1 LPCIGPSP
9 PALVGQAMGEKAM
22 NSARDKIHLFLIGW
36 AIISMAPFLSSCLHD
51 TEFAYIN
58 DQITNLNR
66 KTASLQKAVDE
77 DLNSV
82 NSNQAEIMVEINQLK
97 EDIRDL
103 SGRVE
108 DNEYIIKNIVEKD
121 LSAQDEIRASLERL
135 TALERTLE
143 QQQEY
148 LDLEPFD
155 LEEKRPEYQKDEE
168 AAPEAET
175 DQEAT
180 GKTIGEDDQESKAV
194 EMYNRSL
201 SLFKEERYE
210 QAMEGFETF
219 LDDFPESELADNAQ
233 FWTAEC
239 LMALEQYKQAIL
251 AYQDVIKKYPK
262 GNKVPN
268 AMFRQAIAFRQIDD
282 QPSAEIVLQKV
293 IKEFPDSAEAET
305 ARTKLK
311 SLE

>member
-1 LPCIGPSP
+1 
-9 PALVGQAMGEKAM
+9 
-22 NSARDKIHLFLIGW
+22 
-36 AIISMAPFLSSCLHD
+36 MAPFLSSCLHD

-58 DQITNLNR
+58 DQITKLNR
-66 KTASLQKAVDE
+66 NTASLQKAVDE

-82 NSNQAEIMVEINQLK
+82 NSNQAEIMVEIDQLK

-108 DNEYIIKNIVEKD
+108 DNEYIIKNIVEGD
-121 LSAQDEIRASLERL
+121 LSTQDEIRASLERVA
-135 TALERTLE
+135 ALERALK

-148 LDLEPFD
+148 LGLEPFD
-155 LEEKRPEYQKDEE
+155 LEEKRPEYQEDEE
-168 AAPEAET
+168 SA
-175 DQEAT
+175 QEAT

-194 EMYNRSL
+194 EMYNKSL

-210 QAMEGFETF
+210 QAMEGFEAF
-219 LDDFPESELADNAQ
+219 LDEFPESELADNAQ

-239 LMALEQYKQAIL
+239 LMALERYKQAIL
-251 AYQDVIKKYPK
+251 AYQDVIKEYPK

-268 AMFRQAIAFRQIDD
+268 AMFRQAIAFLEIDD

-293 IKEFPDSAEAET
+293 VKQFPDSAEAET

-311 SLE
+311 TLE

>member
-1 LPCIGPSP
+1 
-9 PALVGQAMGEKAM
+9 M

-36 AIISMAPFLSSCLHD
+36 TIISMAPFLSSCLHD

-58 DQITNLNR
+58 DQITKLNR
-66 KTASLQKAVDE
+66 NTASLQKAVDE

-82 NSNQAEIMVEINQLK
+82 NSNQAEIMVEIDQLK

-108 DNEYIIKNIVEKD
+108 DNEYIIKNIVEGD
-121 LSAQDEIRASLERL
+121 LSTQDEIRASLERVA
-135 TALERTLE
+135 ALERALK

-148 LDLEPFD
+148 LGLEPFD
-155 LEEKRPEYQKDEE
+155 LEEKRPEYQEDEE
-168 AAPEAET
+168 SA
-175 DQEAT
+175 QEAT

-194 EMYNRSL
+194 EMYNKSL

-210 QAMEGFETF
+210 QAMEGFEAF
-219 LDDFPESELADNAQ
+219 LDEFPESELADNAQ

-239 LMALEQYKQAIL
+239 LMALERYKQAIL
-251 AYQDVIKKYPK
+251 AYQDVIKEYPK

-268 AMFRQAIAFRQIDD
+268 AMFRQAIAFLEIDD

-293 IKEFPDSAEAET
+293 VKQFPDSAEAET

-311 SLE
+311 TLE

>member
-9 PALVGQAMGEKAM
+9 PALTGKATGEKAM
-22 NSARDKIHLFLIGW
+22 NSARDKTFLSLIGW
-36 AIISMAPFLSSCLHD
+36 TIISMAPFLSSCLHD
-51 TEFAYIN
+51 TELAYIN
-58 DQITNLNR
+58 DQITKLNR
-66 KTASLQKAVDE
+66 NTASLQKAVDE
-77 DLNSV
+77 DLNSI
-82 NSNQAEIMVEINQLK
+82 NSNQAEIMLEIDQLK

-121 LSAQDEIRASLERL
+121 LSAQDEIRASLERV
-135 TALERTLE
+135 AVLERALK

-148 LDLEPFD
+148 LGLEPFD
-155 LEEKRPEYQKDEE
+155 LEKERPEYQEDEE
-168 AAPEAET
+168 AAPEAGA

-180 GKTIGEDDQESKAV
+180 GKAIEEDDQESRAV
-194 EMYNRSL
+194 EMYNESL

-210 QAMEGFETF
+210 QAMESFKAF
-219 LDDFPESELADNAQ
+219 LGDFPESELADNAQ

-251 AYQDVIKKYPK
+251 AYQDVIKRYPE
-262 GNKVPN
+262 GNKVSN
-268 AMFRQAIAFRQIDD
+268 AMFRQAIAFLEIDD
-282 QPSAEIVLQKV
+282 QPSAEIVLQKL
-293 IKEFPDSAEAET
+293 IKQFPDSSEAET

-311 SLE
+311 TLK

>member
-1 LPCIGPSP
+1 
-9 PALVGQAMGEKAM
+9 MGEKAM
-22 NSARDKIHLFLIGW
+22 NSARDKAYLFLIGW

-58 DQITNLNR
+58 DQITRLNR
-66 KTASLQKAVDE
+66 DTASLQKAVDE

-82 NSNQAEIMVEINQLK
+82 NSNQAEIMVEIDQLK

-121 LSAQDEIRASLERL
+121 LTAQDEIRVSLERV
-135 TALERTLE
+135 TALERALKR
-143 QQQEY
+143 QQEY
-148 LDLEPFD
+148 LGLEPFD
-155 LEEKRPEYQKDEE
+155 LEEERPEYKEDEE
-168 AAPEAET
+168 AAPEAEP
-175 DQEAT
+175 DREAT
-180 GKTIGEDDQESKAV
+180 GKTIGEDDQESIAV
-194 EMYNRSL
+194 EMYNESL

-210 QAMEGFETF
+210 LAMGGFKAF
-219 LDDFPESELADNAQ
+219 LDEFPESELADNAQ

-251 AYQDVIKKYPK
+251 AYQDVIKIYPK

-268 AMFRQAIAFRQIDD
+268 AMFRQAIAFLKIDD
-282 QPSAEIVLQKV
+282 QPSAEIVLQKM
-293 IKEFPDSAEAET
+293 IKQFPDSSEAEI

>member
-1 LPCIGPSP
+1 
-9 PALVGQAMGEKAM
+9 M

-36 AIISMAPFLSSCLHD
+36 TIISMAPFLSSCLHD

-58 DQITNLNR
+58 DQITKLNR
-66 KTASLQKAVDE
+66 NTASLQKAVDE

-82 NSNQAEIMVEINQLK
+82 NSNQAEIMVEIDQLK

-108 DNEYIIKNIVEKD
+108 DNEYIIKNIVEGD
-121 LSAQDEIRASLERL
+121 LSAQDEIRASLERVA
-135 TALERTLE
+135 ALERALK

-148 LDLEPFD
+148 LGLEPFD
-155 LEEKRPEYQKDEE
+155 LEEKRPEYQEDEE
-168 AAPEAET
+168 SA
-175 DQEAT
+175 QEAT

-194 EMYNRSL
+194 EMYNKSL

-210 QAMEGFETF
+210 QAMEGFEAF
-219 LDDFPESELADNAQ
+219 LDEFPESELADNAQ

-239 LMALEQYKQAIL
+239 LMALERYKQAIL
-251 AYQDVIKKYPK
+251 AYQDVIKEYPK

-268 AMFRQAIAFRQIDD
+268 AMFRQAIAFLEIDD

-293 IKEFPDSAEAET
+293 VKQFPDSAEAET

-311 SLE
+311 TLE